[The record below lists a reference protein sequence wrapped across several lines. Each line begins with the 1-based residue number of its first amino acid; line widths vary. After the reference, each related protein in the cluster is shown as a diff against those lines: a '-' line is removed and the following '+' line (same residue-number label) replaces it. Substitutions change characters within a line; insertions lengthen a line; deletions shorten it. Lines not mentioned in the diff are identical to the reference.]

1 MSYSDV
7 QHQLMYAK
15 VLTEMTLDSA
25 GMDSSTTTMTLS
37 SGGGASLRAS
47 LTNGL
52 VQVIVWNKTDYA
64 SPLLAFAGNA
74 AEVMMITGYV
84 SGDSATVARAQD
96 GTTARN
102 FNTAGKTYGV
112 GIIMGESTFEYLA
125 KPPYYETYLS
135 NLVLAN
141 AAPYQPSS
149 FVCYPVGGGISTTTQ
164 TFLADTLYA
173 MPDSEE
179 AGAILRGLKIRKNT
193 GSSLSVRVGVYT
205 NTTLNGNA
213 YPGALIGEDVKT
225 ANSEVSPIFTGT
237 DFPITMPYVRQL
249 RWYVILFA
257 SSAAV
262 LPIDP
267 TKPFRN
273 YLGWVH
279 HSSTQ
284 LGPIMGVTHAYTY
297 AALPADFPTSSPALI
312 APGGTSPAGFAP
324 FMTKIYQS
332 LV

>member
-1 MSYSDV
+1 MSYTDI

-15 VLTEMTLDSA
+15 VLAEMTLDAA

-37 SGGGASLRAS
+37 SGGGATLRAS

-64 SPLLAFAGNA
+64 SPLLAYAGSA
-74 AEVMMITGYV
+74 AEIMIITSYV

-102 FNTAGKTYGV
+102 FNVAGKTYGV
-112 GIIMGESTFEYLA
+112 GIVQGESTFEYLS

-135 NLVLAN
+135 NLILAN

-149 FVCYPVGGGISTTTQ
+149 YLCYPVAGGINTTVQ

-193 GSSLSVRVGVYT
+193 GSSLSVRVGVYA

-225 ANSEVSPIFTGT
+225 NNSEVSPIFTGT

-249 RWYVILFA
+249 RWYVVLLA
-257 SSAAV
+257 SAV
-262 LPIDP
+262 SLVPVDA
-267 TKPFRN
+267 TKQFRN

-284 LGPIMGVTHAYTY
+284 LGPIMGVTHAYSY
-297 AALPADFPTSSPALI
+297 AALPDPFPTTSPALI
-312 APGGTSPAGFAP
+312 GPGGTSPTVAP